1 MNLNMNRQV
10 LKKIFSVAG
19 LVAVISLALLIAATW
34 FRGPYVLINVLV
46 TAGMLSIMALGLSLI
61 FGVMNVGMFAHGE
74 FFMVG
79 SLVGYYFIAPFQAWF
94 LRNPSPVLQALA
106 PLVGIFLAFLAGA
119 LAGGVVEK
127 IIFKPLRARSREN
140 WVLNTFLV
148 TVGLSVVMINLHL
161 LLFGNQYKGIVAY
174 WPGPPLNILDV
185 FIARDRPV
193 AVALSLATIMAFWLF
208 MSFTRTGRAIRAVS
222 QDETGAL
229 MVGINMPVIFTLT
242 MALSCGLAS
251 MAGASLLF
259 MYPAYP
265 TVGLEPL
272 YMSWFVII
280 LVGMGN
286 IMGSLLGAF
295 LVAVFKVLTVEFVG
309 AGWDFV
315 IPTGFIMLVLIF
327 KPSGILGS
335 EVRGVLDK

>member
-1 MNLNMNRQV
+1 
-10 LKKIFSVAG
+10 
-19 LVAVISLALLIAATW
+19 
-34 FRGPYVLINVLV
+34 
-46 TAGMLSIMALGLSLI
+46 MLSIMALGLSLI

-79 SLVGYYFIAPFQAWF
+79 SLVGFYFITPVQAW
-94 LRNPSPVLQALA
+94 LVRNPSPTLQFLA
-106 PLVGIFLAFLAGA
+106 PLVGIFLSFLVGAFV
-119 LAGGVVEK
+119 GVIVEK

-148 TVGLSVVMINLHL
+148 TVGLSVIMINLHL
-161 LLFGNQYKGIVAY
+161 LLFGSYFKGIVGY
-174 WPGPPLNILDV
+174 WPGRPFEVLNV
-185 FIARDRPV
+185 FIARDRLM
-193 AVALSLATIMAFWLF
+193 AVLLSLSAIVVFWLF
-208 MSFTRTGRAIRAVS
+208 MRFTRTGRAIRAVS

-229 MVGINMPVIFTLT
+229 MVGINMPFILTLT
-242 MALSCGLAS
+242 MALSCGLAA
-251 MAGASLLF
+251 MAGSSLLF
-259 MYPAYP
+259 MYPAYS

-272 YMSWFVII
+272 YMSWFVVI

-295 LVAVFKVLTVEFVG
+295 LVAIFKVLTVEFVG

-315 IPTGFIMLVLIF
+315 IPTAFIMLVLIF

-335 EVRGVLDK
+335 EVRGILDK

>member
-1 MNLNMNRQV
+1 MNQKKNPTF
-10 LKKIFSVAG
+10 KKIFSAAG
-19 LVAVISLALLIAATW
+19 VTIVLSVVLLIMATW
-34 FRGPYVLINVLV
+34 DRGPYVLINVLV
-46 TAGMLSIMALGLSLI
+46 TAGMLSMVAVGLALI

-74 FFMVG
+74 FFMIG
-79 SLVGYYFIAPFQAWF
+79 TLVGYYLFTALHVWF
-94 LRNPSPVLQALA
+94 PPKAYPMLQFVA
-106 PLVGIFLAFLAGA
+106 PLLGIVLAFFAGGLAG
-119 LAGGVVEK
+119 VIVEK
-127 IIFKPLRARSREN
+127 LIFKPLRSKSREN

-161 LLFGNQYKGIVAY
+161 LLFGSQFKGITAY
-174 WPGPPLNILDV
+174 WPGRPIEILGV
-185 FIARDRPV
+185 FIARDRIA
-193 AVALSLATIMAFWLF
+193 AVTISLITIVSFWLF
-208 MSFTRTGRAIRAVS
+208 MRFSRTGRAIRAVS
-222 QDETGAL
+222 QDETGAY
-229 MVGINMPVIFTLT
+229 MVGINMPFIITLT
-242 MALSCGLAS
+242 LALSCGLAA
-251 MAGASLLF
+251 MAGAALMF

-295 LVAVFKVLTVEFVG
+295 MVAIFKVLTVEYVG

-335 EVRGVLDK
+335 EVRGVLDQ